1 MSDIYVVVHIATTCD
16 ESTTYV
22 TKDSTEL
29 IEFAWSVVDAT
40 TLKNT
45 YQESVLV
52 RPINTP
58 ITQYCSQLHK
68 ITWEHVRNAGSFKDA
83 IGKFDNFMQENV
95 ILKNKEFSLITF
107 DVSKIRV
114 QLPREARDKSVVLP
128 PYLQHPR
135 IFDIQNEY
143 AKWQTSH
150 PEALSYTASSLSNII
165 TALEVEMDSTDG
177 IETPVSSSST
187 PSPTA
192 ISSVS
197 SASSASFFSEPLT
210 NPNLNSYSNLNSNSN
225 LNLSSGQETR
235 TKSTINVYT
244 NVLVQLVKKSLPVE
258 EHPSVLTKPF
268 DSAQDVKIFLVERS
282 KILYLS
288 NLPGDTTQ
296 SELESWF
303 TQYGGRP
310 IAFWT
315 LKNVDANEK
324 NGKNNNT
331 NNNGNNGSNNYGG
344 KVKGISG
351 FAVFATHEEATES
364 LSMNGRALNDMAVEV
379 QASST
384 SVLDKARD
392 LLTPF
397 PPSKNRPR
405 PGDWTCPSCGFSN
418 FQRRTACFRC
428 SFPAAS
434 AVTIQES
441 MFSGNT
447 TNSRRNNNST
457 NSMPNNNNSDKIA
470 LNAAV
475 VNAAAAAAALNQ
487 NQSYNSNY
495 QEHNFAPGSHKVGG
509 NGINGSNNHQHA
521 NSHSHHSGHGHNHNN
536 NSRPHYGNNV
546 PFRAGDW
553 KCSNESCQ
561 YHNFAKNLCCLKCGN
576 AKHSGQSNHNSN
588 NNNNNHIHSVNSTA
602 AAIAAATASGQP
614 LNLNN
619 GFMGIQQPQPLH
631 PNHYSPSQ
639 TPVQQ
644 NHNQHRHNSNVSGNN
659 YYSNKS
665 QFPLHLSNQNTN
677 ANLRGTNNTPPQ
689 LLAQQLAMLQQHQ
702 HQQHQQQNQKQA
714 SQPKYSQSV
723 LNSPGMYS
731 NFGPQ
736 QASYQPYSKNI
747 PNPPH
752 SAPVSAEATNTKN
765 GNLENLNPSLN
776 VLANQISSLN
786 LNGNQQ

>member
-40 TLKNT
+40 TLENT

-58 ITQYCSQLHK
+58 ITQYCSNVHK

-107 DVSKIRV
+107 DVSKIRM

-135 IFDIQNEY
+135 IFDTQNEY
-143 AKWQTSH
+143 SKWQTSH

-165 TALEVEMDSTDG
+165 TALEVEVDGTEG

-187 PSPTA
+187 PPPTA

-225 LNLSSGQETR
+225 LNLNSGQETR

-244 NVLVQLVKKSLPVE
+244 KVLVQLIKKSLPIE
-258 EHPSVLTKPF
+258 EHPSVLTKPY

-324 NGKNNNT
+324 NGKNNNI
-331 NNNGNNGSNNYGG
+331 NNNGNNGGNNYGG

-447 TNSRRNNNST
+447 NNNRRNNST

-495 QEHNFAPGSHKVGG
+495 QEHNFAPGSHKGG
-509 NGINGSNNHQHA
+509 SNGLNGSNNHQHA
-521 NSHSHHSGHGHNHNN
+521 NSHSHHSGHGHNHNG
-536 NSRPHYGNNV
+536 NSRSHYGNNV

-576 AKHSGQSNHNSN
+576 AKHSSQSTHNN

-665 QFPLHLSNQNTN
+665 QFPLHLSNPSTN
-677 ANLRGTNNTPPQ
+677 ANLRGSNNTPPQ
-689 LLAQQLAMLQQHQ
+689 ILAQQLAMLQQHQ
-702 HQQHQQQNQKQA
+702 QQQHQQQTQKQA

-723 LNSPGMYS
+723 LNSPGMYP

-736 QASYQPYSKNI
+736 QASYQPYSKNV

-752 SAPVSAEATNTKN
+752 SAPVSAEATSAKN